1 MVAFPLAIN
10 NTGIHIFEIKLSVKV
25 IVILDHFA
33 TWPHDPIISN
43 PKHNLKKLYPNW
55 FGDDIRIP

>member
-10 NTGIHIFEIKLSVKV
+10 NIGIHIFEIKLSVKV

-33 TWPHDPIISN
+33 TWPLDPVISN
-43 PKHNLKKLYPNW
+43 P
-55 FGDDIRIP
+55 